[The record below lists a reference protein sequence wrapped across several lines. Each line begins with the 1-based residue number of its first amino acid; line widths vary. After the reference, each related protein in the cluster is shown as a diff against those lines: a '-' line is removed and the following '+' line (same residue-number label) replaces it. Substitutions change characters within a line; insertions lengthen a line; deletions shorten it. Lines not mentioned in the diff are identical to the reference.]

1 MAVLS
6 LVFPHVW
13 QLELQ
18 TLGTF
23 NVIHSC
29 GMAVVPLIVVWKYK
43 YLQTLKTKALTD
55 KLSKATTPWT
65 GTFPLRVFHWQSQF
79 SWVMCIPLNANG
91 ILVKSLEQI
100 SMCPKREGNRVRGQ
114 GTYFLS
120 RIHSASS
127 YKVSQKW
134 SSGNWREVLIWWV
147 FLLLGCLFCSGIMIN
162 TLHTIIY

>member
-55 KLSKATTPWT
+55 KVSKATTPWT

-79 SWVMCIPLNANG
+79 SWVMCIPFNANG
-91 ILVKSLEQI
+91 ILVKSLERI
-100 SMCPKREGNRVRGQ
+100 FMRPKRGTEWEDRAQIFSAGYVQLAPIRRVR
-114 GTYFLS
+114 
-120 RIHSASS
+120 
-127 YKVSQKW
+127 
-134 SSGNWREVLIWWV
+134 NEVLGIEERVWSDGNSYY
-147 FLLLGCLFCSGIMIN
+147 LGAFSAQRRW
-162 TLHTIIY
+162 